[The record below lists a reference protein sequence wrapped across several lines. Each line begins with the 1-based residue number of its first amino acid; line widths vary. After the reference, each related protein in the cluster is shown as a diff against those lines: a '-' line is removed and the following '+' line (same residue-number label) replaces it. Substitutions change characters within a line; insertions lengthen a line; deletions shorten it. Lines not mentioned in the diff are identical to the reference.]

1 MTRIRLRLQQ
11 LLHRSVAVLVVVGCT
26 LFVGAALAPSASAAA
41 PAPTA
46 ASVRPAAV
54 TVASTAALTAAARY
68 GDWCG
73 PGHDNWKSWW
83 IPDHWFKAS
92 FTAACKA
99 HDKCYAKNSRTSRKS
114 CDATL
119 QARMKAN
126 CRAAYGFG
134 VKRASCYAV
143 ASTYHFAVR
152 HWAKS
157 SYKGHGSKA

>member
-1 MTRIRLRLQQ
+1 MTRIRTRMQQ
-11 LLHRSVAVLVVVGCT
+11 VLHRCVAVLVVVGCT

-41 PAPTA
+41 PAP
-46 ASVRPAAV
+46 ASASGQSAAV
-54 TVASTAALTAAARY
+54 TVASAAATRY

-92 FTAACKA
+92 FTASCRA
-99 HDKCYAKNSRTSRKS
+99 HDKCYAKGSHTSRKA

-126 CRAAYGFG
+126 CRSAYGFG

-152 HWAKS
+152 HWAKK
-157 SYKGHGSKA
+157 SYKGSGSKA